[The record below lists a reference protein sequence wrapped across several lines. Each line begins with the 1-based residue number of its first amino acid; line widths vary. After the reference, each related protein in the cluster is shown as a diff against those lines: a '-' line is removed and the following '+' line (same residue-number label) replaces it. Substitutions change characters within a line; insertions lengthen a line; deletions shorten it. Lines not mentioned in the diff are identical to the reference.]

1 MKNLLLLCL
10 LSLLAF
16 GATAQDDPL
25 TGKKGQPI
33 LPEKGD
39 IGLGVNMIPFFNWF
53 GNAFN
58 GTNTSPGNANT
69 FGGDNKFFQIF
80 GNSVIMGKYM
90 LSEKSAVRISFGF
103 NVGSIHQSMYV
114 QDDAS
119 NSVLDMV
126 LDSRKQDYGDY
137 TLALGYEMRR
147 GKGRIQGYFGADIII
162 QVRQASGFA
171 YTYGNQF
178 ADANIVPTSH
188 NWGNNIG
195 TGANANKRTLFDGS
209 NTTFGMGLRGFI
221 GVEYFVAPKFSIGCE
236 FGWGFMV
243 NGTFETVKSDEFYEA
258 STQTTMIDD
267 TKTAGSVRF
276 NAGVDNLNGVVF
288 MYFYF

>member
-1 MKNLLLLCL
+1 MKKLLMLCL
-10 LSLLAF
+10 LSILAF
-16 GATAQDDPL
+16 GANAQDAEPL

-58 GTNTSPGNANT
+58 ANSNNMYA
-69 FGGDNKFFQIF
+69 GDNKFFRIF

-90 LSEKSAVRISFGF
+90 LSDKSAVRVNFGF
-103 NVGSIHQSMYV
+103 NVGSVHESMYV

-119 NSVLDMV
+119 NNALDMV

-147 GKGRIQGYFGADIII
+147 GKGRIQGYFGADVIF

-171 YTYGNQF
+171 YTYGNNF
-178 ADANIVPTSH
+178 ADANVIPTSH
-188 NWGNNIG
+188 NWGTNVNG
-195 TGANANKRTLFDGS
+195 NRRTLLDES
-209 NTTFGMGLRGFI
+209 RTTFGAGLRGFI

-243 NGTFETVKSDEFYEA
+243 NGTFESTKSEEFYE
-258 STQTTMIDD
+258 SVTSTTMIEN
-267 TKTAGSVRF
+267 TKTAGSVSF

-288 MYFYF
+288 MFFYF